1 MLTVVGIFIFN
12 CRKFKMS
19 KKKSKKRQAIDK
31 ALEEMGITPV
41 PEDHPI
47 YRRGPSIRFI
57 TKKKKETKKDD
68 QFTDVNSRHFQ
79 EFVSRIVAAAE
90 REGKS
95 KEEIHKLLHEFYKII
110 EEYNAYSVSERD
122 YYLKLADITMGES
135 LDSLWKFSSLSNEE
149 KEKRRKDA
157 LKKLQN

>member
-1 MLTVVGIFIFN
+1 
-12 CRKFKMS
+12 MS

-57 TKKKKETKKDD
+57 NKKKKETKKDD